1 MEEIMKLVKEFD
13 EYTKKLVGQ
22 LYYEGDLKNGKE
34 VRNTGKQIKRI
45 KQKKAY

>member
-22 LYYEGDLKNGKE
+22 LYYEGSLEKGKTTKKN
-34 VRNTGKQIKRI
+34 T
-45 KQKKAY
+45 

>member
-22 LYYEGDLKNGKE
+22 LYYEGNLKNGKTTKKIRK
-34 VRNTGKQIKRI
+34 VRANSNTF
-45 KQKKAY
+45 KA